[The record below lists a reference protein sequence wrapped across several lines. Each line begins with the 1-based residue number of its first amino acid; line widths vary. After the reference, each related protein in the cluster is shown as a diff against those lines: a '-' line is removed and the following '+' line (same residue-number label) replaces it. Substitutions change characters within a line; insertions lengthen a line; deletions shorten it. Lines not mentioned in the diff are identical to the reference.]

1 MGCRYQDISPL
12 CGNRQQQAA
21 RAGRSGREAAEL
33 VSPMQKTRGHGKDWR
48 IVIASSSFWCQ
59 DPSIN
64 TPPTKTA
71 NECDQIIN
79 QNISKA
85 VNHKANRSNMLS
97 RSASLLSKRAGYS
110 ISTAV
115 SKQLAPAVA
124 ATSSGSSSANVSL
137 PSNQR
142 QYTTHSQLPEEHQ
155 MIYEMCRNFANEELA
170 PNAGE
175 WDQKHAF
182 PTEAI
187 THMVRYRT

>member
-1 MGCRYQDISPL
+1 
-12 CGNRQQQAA
+12 
-21 RAGRSGREAAEL
+21 
-33 VSPMQKTRGHGKDWR
+33 
-48 IVIASSSFWCQ
+48 
-59 DPSIN
+59 
-64 TPPTKTA
+64 
-71 NECDQIIN
+71 
-79 QNISKA
+79 
-85 VNHKANRSNMLS
+85 MLS

-115 SKQLAPAVA
+115 SKQLAPTIA
-124 ATSSGSSSANVSL
+124 AASSGSPMSS
-137 PSNQR
+137 SNQR